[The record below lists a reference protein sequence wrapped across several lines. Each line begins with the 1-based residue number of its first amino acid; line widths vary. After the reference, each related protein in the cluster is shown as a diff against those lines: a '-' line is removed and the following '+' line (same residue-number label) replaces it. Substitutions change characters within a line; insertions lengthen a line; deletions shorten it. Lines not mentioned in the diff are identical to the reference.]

1 VKILYTYHQIR
12 IARIFKLIMLVVIK
26 LIIIV
31 FPLLHIIKYVHKQI
45 VPILIAYKIMDI
57 AEHLSAP
64 TTHILTAL
72 LKTVLGLMISVK
84 KLNSVQIFQMLKHAL
99 QLK

>member
-1 VKILYTYHQIR
+1 MKILYTYHQIR

-45 VPILIAYKIMDI
+45 VPIPIAYKIMDI
-57 AEHLSAP
+57 AEHLSAL

>member
-1 VKILYTYHQIR
+1 
-12 IARIFKLIMLVVIK
+12 MLVVIK

-45 VPILIAYKIMDI
+45 VPIPIAYKIMDI
-57 AEHLSAP
+57 AEPLSAL

-84 KLNSVQIFQMLKHAL
+84 KLISVQIFQMLKHAL